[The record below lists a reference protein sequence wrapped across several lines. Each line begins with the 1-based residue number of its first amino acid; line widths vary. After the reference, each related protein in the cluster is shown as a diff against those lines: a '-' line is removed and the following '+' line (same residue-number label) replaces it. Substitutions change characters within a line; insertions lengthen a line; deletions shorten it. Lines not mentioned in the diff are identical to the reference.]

1 MLAFLQSFENYN
13 TTLFTIGRESTV
25 TIFIGSAV
33 KQGQEPTINALAVIF
48 ITFTII
54 VAVIYEIRRRANKVK
69 GEVQKELAKRADQE
83 ITTEGI
89 AMKPA
94 ATTA

>member
-1 MLAFLQSFENYN
+1 M
-13 TTLFTIGRESTV
+13 
-25 TIFIGSAV
+25 
-33 KQGQEPTINALAVIF
+33 IF

-54 VAVIYEIRRRANKVK
+54 VAVIYEIRRRVNKVK

-89 AMKPA
+89 AMKPVA
-94 ATTA
+94 VTAQ